1 MARTPKPVDPTAV
14 EQSVSVSLPIE
25 LVARLDAAASERVV
39 GRGFLLRYFIE
50 QGMAN
55 LPALPASGVLGPA
68 LTVDVPTGHVII
80 NGVAVPFEPT
90 KLPESLAEASEPSTG
105 LLEG

>member
-1 MARTPKPVDPTAV
+1 MPRTPKPIDLTAV
-14 EQSVSVSLPIE
+14 EQSVSVSLPTE

-55 LPALPASGVLGPA
+55 LPALPNRRVPIACDESGTTYVVQEGLHMFTEFDPA
-68 LTVDVPTGHVII
+68 P
-80 NGVAVPFEPT
+80 EPIPHA
-90 KLPESLAEASEPSTG
+90 LEPSAG